1 MSTPNTEKDSLLGQT
16 ILAPEPSQIDFCH
29 PVRADVLYREGMAVI
44 LFKKSTIGQQ
54 KLASLA
60 QLLLHK
66 DIKRLSEDFLEQKK
80 NQVVGVVGSPTL
92 QAWLDS

>member
-1 MSTPNTEKDSLLGQT
+1 M
-16 ILAPEPSQIDFCH
+16 DFCH

-66 DIKRLSEDFLEQKK
+66 DIKRLSEDFSRAKEESSR
-80 NQVVGVVGSPTL
+80 GSGGSGGSGGHPRL
-92 QAWLDS
+92 ASLAGQLILCCLSIVRNA